1 MAQDPFKYFRVEAH
15 ELVDQLGKGVLELE
29 RDGPGVLPKLL
40 RLAHT
45 LKGAARVVRR
55 PDIAEYA
62 HAIEDAL
69 APYRESADT
78 MPRPAIDSVL
88 GLIDRIGSGLATLGR
103 GEEGG
108 DAGAAG
114 GAAVSASAAD
124 PLPADDTFRTV
135 WAEVGEI
142 DVLLEGVT
150 ETHAQLSAF
159 RRATETM
166 GNARALAEQLVDLL
180 ALKRDRPRGDKS
192 TVIAEDLRAILRSL
206 DRGLAS
212 AQERMERELQQ
223 VHDTAEQLRLV
234 PAGALFAFLER
245 AARDAAHAVGKLVKF
260 ESTGGEVRLDSHV
273 LRVMNEALVQM
284 VRNAVAHGI
293 ESETDRRAAGKPQ
306 SGRVSVE
313 VIRRGRRVVFRCRD
327 DGRGIDIE
335 AVRRGALRRGVR
347 AAGMTAT
354 EIVNLMLDGGISTSA
369 NLTEVAGRGV
379 GMDVVRAAVTRLGGK
394 VTAETTP
401 GKGTTFELTVPL
413 TLAATEALLID
424 SGGVTVAIPFDAVR
438 HVLHTSGQEIYRTA
452 RGHELV
458 YDGNAMPFAPLARML
473 GHGVQSAAPASA
485 VIVSGAGRMAAIG
498 VERLRGTGNIVFRSL
513 PAYTPAAV
521 VVAGASLDAD
531 GNPQLV
537 LDPDSLVSEVENH
550 GLAASAAPV
559 RTRPVLIIDDSLTT
573 RMLEQ
578 SILESAGYDV
588 DLATSA
594 EEGLEVARRKQY
606 SLFLVDVEMPGMDGF
621 SFIQTIRA
629 DAELRDIPA
638 ILVTSRNEPEDLR
651 RGKEVGAQD
660 YVVKSEF
667 NQANLLGRI
676 RELVNRA

>member
-29 RDGPGVLPKLL
+29 RGGPGVMPKLL

-69 APYRESADT
+69 APYREATDT

-88 GLIDRIGSGLATLGR
+88 SLIDRIAAGLATLGR
-103 GEEGG
+103 
-108 DAGAAG
+108 DAE
-114 GAAVSASAAD
+114 ASDAPTVVGPASGPD
-124 PLPADDTFRTV
+124 PAPMEDAFRTV
-135 WAEVGEI
+135 WAEVGEL

-159 RRATETM
+159 RRATESM
-166 GNARALAEQLVDLL
+166 SNARALAEQLVDQL
-180 ALKRDRPRGDKS
+180 ALKRERPRGDKA
-192 TVIAEDLRAILRSL
+192 TVLAEDLRALLRNL
-206 DRGLAS
+206 DRGLTS
-212 AQERMERELQQ
+212 AQERMERELQE

-245 AARDAAHAVGKLVKF
+245 AARDTAHAVGKLVKF
-260 ESTGGEVRLDSHV
+260 ESKGGEVRLDSHV
-273 LRVMNEALVQM
+273 LRVMHEALLQI

-293 ESETDRRAAGKPQ
+293 ESETDRRIAGKPQ
-306 SGRVSVE
+306 SGNVVVE
-313 VIRRGRRVVFRCRD
+313 VIRRGRRVVFRCQD

-335 AVRRGALRRGVR
+335 AVRRAALRQGTR
-347 AAGMTAT
+347 AADMSAT
-354 EIVNLMLDGGISTSA
+354 DIVNLMLDGGISTSA
-369 NLTEVAGRGV
+369 NLTQVSGRGV

-394 VTAETTP
+394 VTAVTTP

-424 SGGVTVAIPFDAVR
+424 SGGITVAIPFDAVR

-452 RGHELV
+452 NGHELV
-458 YDGNAMPFAPLARML
+458 HDGNAMPFVSLARML
-473 GHGVQSAAPASA
+473 DNGARPVVAGSA
-485 VIVSGAGRMAAIG
+485 VIIAGAGRMAAIG
-498 VERLRGTGNIVFRSL
+498 VERLRGTANIVFRSL
-513 PAYTPAAV
+513 PDFTPAAA

-537 LDPDSLVSEVENH
+537 LDPDSLVAEAERQ
-550 GLAASAAPV
+550 GLTPNVQRARPL
-559 RTRPVLIIDDSLTT
+559 PVLVIDDSLTT

-594 EEGLEVARRKQY
+594 EEGLEIARRKQY

-676 RELVNRA
+676 RELVSHA